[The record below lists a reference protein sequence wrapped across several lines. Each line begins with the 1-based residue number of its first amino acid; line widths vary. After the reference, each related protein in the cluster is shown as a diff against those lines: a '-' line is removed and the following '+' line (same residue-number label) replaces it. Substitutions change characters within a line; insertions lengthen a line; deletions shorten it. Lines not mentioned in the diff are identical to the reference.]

1 MKKLIL
7 ADGCK
12 QQSRCWVGSV
22 TNEGGL
28 QEISEGSRSSS
39 GFMVRW
45 VHVTAEGEREK
56 EGEIRKNIE
65 ENHRLASH

>member
-28 QEISEGSRSSS
+28 QEISEGSQSSS

-45 VHVTAEGEREK
+45 AHVTAQGERE
-56 EGEIRKNIE
+56 EEEIQKNIQ
-65 ENHRLASH
+65 ENHRLMNH